1 MSKESK
7 AGKVT
12 CRILKEIRQQIANAN
27 DIKFVTSKCRYQGD
41 CLGTCPKCEAEI
53 HYLEQQLLSRRMAG
67 LNVKVIGVSLGL
79 STLFSSPLYG
89 QETLKDSLKD
99 TSNILPQ
106 IEVIGYKS
114 VTKVT
119 VCGGLSIVEAEEKH
133 VVKGFVVDKCGNPLI
148 GAVVTERGMNN
159 STTTDREGHF
169 LLRVR
174 KGRSVLEV
182 SSEGMKTKK
191 IKVRKKKVTKIK
203 VVLRKDKHR
212 YKQTINANL

>member
-1 MSKESK
+1 M
-7 AGKVT
+7 
-12 CRILKEIRQQIANAN
+12 
-27 DIKFVTSKCRYQGD
+27 
-41 CLGTCPKCEAEI
+41 GTCPKCEAEI

-79 STLFSSPLYG
+79 SALFSSPLYG
-89 QETLKDSLKD
+89 QETVKDSLKD

-106 IEVIGYKS
+106 IEVIGFKS
-114 VTKVT
+114 VKKVT
-119 VCGGLSIVEAEEKH
+119 VCGGLSTVEAEEKH
-133 VVKGFVVDKCGNPLI
+133 VVKGIVVDKCGNSLI
-148 GAVVTERGMNN
+148 GAVVTERGLNN

>member
-41 CLGTCPKCEAEI
+41 CLGTCPKC
-53 HYLEQQLLSRRMAG
+53 
-67 LNVKVIGVSLGL
+67 
-79 STLFSSPLYG
+79 F
-89 QETLKDSLKD
+89 
-99 TSNILPQ
+99 
-106 IEVIGYKS
+106 KS
-114 VTKVT
+114 VKKVT
-119 VCGGLSIVEAEEKH
+119 VCGGLSTVEAEEKH
-133 VVKGFVVDKCGNPLI
+133 VVKGIVVDKCGNSLI
-148 GAVVTERGMNN
+148 GAVVTERGLNN

-169 LLRVR
+169 LLRGR

>member
-89 QETLKDSLKD
+89 QKNGK
-99 TSNILPQ
+99 
-106 IEVIGYKS
+106 
-114 VTKVT
+114 
-119 VCGGLSIVEAEEKH
+119 
-133 VVKGFVVDKCGNPLI
+133 
-148 GAVVTERGMNN
+148 R
-159 STTTDREGHF
+159 
-169 LLRVR
+169 
-174 KGRSVLEV
+174 
-182 SSEGMKTKK
+182 
-191 IKVRKKKVTKIK
+191 
-203 VVLRKDKHR
+203 
-212 YKQTINANL
+212 

>member
-79 STLFSSPLYG
+79 SALFSSPLYG
-89 QETLKDSLKD
+89 QETVKDSLKD

-106 IEVIGYKS
+106 IEVIGFKS
-114 VTKVT
+114 VKKVT
-119 VCGGLSIVEAEEKH
+119 ACGGLSTVEAEEKH
-133 VVKGFVVDKCGNPLI
+133 VVKGIVVDKCGNSL
-148 GAVVTERGMNN
+148 
-159 STTTDREGHF
+159 TTDREGHF
-169 LLRVR
+169 LLRGR